1 MAFLGIFLGIFAP
14 CRTTIDMEV
23 STFYSVSGGIL
34 QLAVVTFI
42 INTGQITWYNL
53 NSHFFVDFHLITEM
67 EPQAIINK
75 QSS

>member
-1 MAFLGIFLGIFAP
+1 MFIIMAFLGIFLGIFAP

-42 INTGQITWYNL
+42 INTGQIT
-53 NSHFFVDFHLITEM
+53 
-67 EPQAIINK
+67 
-75 QSS
+75 